1 MKIDSHQHFWKYN
14 DTDYVWMADKY
25 AYCRRDFLPAD
36 LAPLLEAGQLEGSIA
51 VQARQFVKETDFLL
65 ELAEANSF
73 IKGVVGWIPLC
84 DANVERHLEKY
95 AGHEKIVGFR
105 HVVHDE
111 ADDQFILRPDFNAGI
126 KALSRYPL
134 CYDVLIFER
143 HLPQTIQFVDQ
154 HPGLRLVIDHIAKP
168 RIRRDSF
175 DKPWAAN
182 IKRLAQRK
190 HVTCKLSGMVTEVD
204 GDTWDEAVLKPYFE
218 TVLEAFGP
226 ERLLFGSDWP
236 VCLMRSTHTQWV
248 DTVRSFIAPL
258 SVSEQ
263 AAIMGG
269 TAERVY
275 LRDRSTGVER
285 NALTKP

>member
-14 DTDYVWMADKY
+14 DTDYVWMVDRY

-36 LAPLLEAGQLEGSIA
+36 LAPLLEAGQLDGSIS

-65 ELAEANSF
+65 ELAAGNSF

-84 DANVERHLEKY
+84 DPNVERHLERY
-95 AGHEKIVGFR
+95 AGHQKIVGFR

-111 ADDQFILRPDFNAGI
+111 PDDQFLLRPDFNTGI

-134 CYDVLIFER
+134 CYDILIFQR
-143 HLPQTIQFVDQ
+143 HLPQTIAFVDQ
-154 HPGLRLVIDHIAKP
+154 HPELSMVVDHIAKP
-168 RIRRDSF
+168 RIRRDAF
-175 DKPWAAN
+175 DQAWAAN
-182 IKRLAQRK
+182 IRCLAQRK
-190 HVTCKLSGMVTEVD
+190 NVTCKLSGMVTEVE
-204 GDTWDEAVLKPYFE
+204 GDTWDEALLKPYFE

-226 ERLLFGSDWP
+226 TRLMFGSDWP
-236 VCLMRSTHTQWV
+236 VCLMRSSHMTWV
-248 DTVRSFIAPL
+248 ETVRSFIAPL
-258 SVSEQ
+258 SASEQ

-275 LRDRSTGVER
+275 LRGR
-285 NALTKP
+285 